1 MLKNDVTIDS
11 DKNNFRDRS
20 MTRWKG
26 YTRIIMLFSVI
37 MPKPHDHT
45 YEPLHEKTNILHL
58 RK

>member
-45 YEPLHEKTNILHL
+45 YEPLHEKN
-58 RK
+58 